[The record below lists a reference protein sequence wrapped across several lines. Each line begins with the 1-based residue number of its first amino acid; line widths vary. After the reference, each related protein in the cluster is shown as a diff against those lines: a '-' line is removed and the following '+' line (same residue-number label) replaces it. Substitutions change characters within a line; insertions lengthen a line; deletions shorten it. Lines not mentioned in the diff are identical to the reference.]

1 MLSFPVDR
9 IADNRHKGL
18 LREVL
23 EAIEDCDSPEQLRA
37 LGQSL
42 KMLADA
48 ARTRGWELQPKEGN
62 RTW

>member
-23 EAIEDCDSPEQLRA
+23 EAIHDCDNPEQLRA

-42 KMLADA
+42 KMLGDA
-48 ARTRGWELQPKEGN
+48 ARTRGWELQPKQGN